1 MLPIYNDVASVICF
15 VKLKLLEAIVLK
27 FCTPIVFVFI
37 ASSLATH
44 AVSQDLSGWS
54 DKTVCRLSL
63 SQQGDLQYL
72 QEAKKRGLSCGSEL
86 ARIPSSTTKINSSS
100 TDHGLKVLDEH
111 KNESSPSKKQCN
123 NLFKD
128 QVVVNNIQHYINLH
142 ADADFDVKNNRL
154 YSFVSKSGS
163 VARNGPF
170 SLWLYNELYQIATKF
185 RPKNFAKVDGQ
196 EIDWKD
202 YENFENALCNAHLG
216 SGTIR
221 EVLISSS
228 VLWGR
233 GKEWSGFAGS
243 WESFPYI
250 KTGRKVI
257 KSPSPRGLSHYKK
270 YIAAGGVIIVGGS
283 DVPDGAFYSSY
294 DAVMYLTSEWPGVR
308 EKLKQNEARIS
319 LFYGPD
325 SNTSVLPEYSNEEEP
340 GGFSMG
346 LTDTSMTA
354 NASWV
359 CFPGNWDTGGNPVI
373 HELVHSLNHIVFETT
388 NETYFYERIN
398 DLALSAIERG
408 IYGDFEQH
416 LKDGEEQDIS
426 HLVGEYWATA
436 VEGYIMNRGP
446 RFKNSHYSREWIK
459 ENDPKVYELIRRYYP
474 KADWTYCP
482 GVENHM

>member
-27 FCTPIVFVFI
+27 FCTPIVFVLI

-170 SLWLYNELYQIATKF
+170 SLWLYDELYQIATKF
-185 RPKNFAKVDGQ
+185 RPKNF
-196 EIDWKD
+196 
-202 YENFENALCNAHLG
+202 
-216 SGTIR
+216 
-221 EVLISSS
+221 
-228 VLWGR
+228 
-233 GKEWSGFAGS
+233 
-243 WESFPYI
+243 
-250 KTGRKVI
+250 
-257 KSPSPRGLSHYKK
+257 
-270 YIAAGGVIIVGGS
+270 
-283 DVPDGAFYSSY
+283 
-294 DAVMYLTSEWPGVR
+294 
-308 EKLKQNEARIS
+308 EK
-319 LFYGPD
+319 G
-325 SNTSVLPEYSNEEEP
+325 
-340 GGFSMG
+340 
-346 LTDTSMTA
+346 
-354 NASWV
+354 
-359 CFPGNWDTGGNPVI
+359 
-373 HELVHSLNHIVFETT
+373 
-388 NETYFYERIN
+388 
-398 DLALSAIERG
+398 
-408 IYGDFEQH
+408 
-416 LKDGEEQDIS
+416 
-426 HLVGEYWATA
+426 
-436 VEGYIMNRGP
+436 
-446 RFKNSHYSREWIK
+446 
-459 ENDPKVYELIRRYYP
+459 
-474 KADWTYCP
+474 
-482 GVENHM
+482 

>member
-1 MLPIYNDVASVICF
+1 M
-15 VKLKLLEAIVLK
+15 KKLLLL
-27 FCTPIVFVFI
+27 FLLSFGFI
-37 ASSLATH
+37 SLAY
-44 AVSQDLSGWS
+44 ADN
-54 DKTVCRLSL
+54 
-63 SQQGDLQYL
+63 
-72 QEAKKRGLSCGSEL
+72 EL
-86 ARIPSSTTKINSSS
+86 
-100 TDHGLKVLDEH
+100 
-111 KNESSPSKKQCN
+111 SPSKKQCN
-123 NLFKD
+123 DLFKN

-142 ADADFDVKNNRL
+142 ADANYDVKDNRL
-154 YSFVSKSGS
+154 YSFVSKSGRL
-163 VARNGPF
+163 ARNGPF
-170 SLWLYNELYQIATKF
+170 SLWLYDELYQIATKF
-185 RPKNFAKVDGQ
+185 RPKNFEKVARQG
-196 EIDWKD
+196 IDWKD

-221 EVLISSS
+221 EVLISSN

-250 KTGRKVI
+250 ETGRNVI
-257 KSPSPRGLSHYKK
+257 KSPSPKGLSHYKK

-325 SNTSVLPEYSNEEEP
+325 SNTSVLPEYPNEEEP

-354 NASWV
+354 NASWL
-359 CFPGNWDTGGNPVI
+359 CYPGNWNIGGNPVI

-426 HLVGEYWATA
+426 HLVGEYWAIS
-436 VEGYIMNRGP
+436 VEGYIMNRGL
-446 RFKNSHYSREWIK
+446 RFKSSHYSREWIK
-459 ENDPKVYELIRRYYP
+459 ENDPGVYELIRRYYP